1 MSKPLPRSR
10 SRSRSCSA
18 PALAPSLITAHANQ
32 HVCVLVCVCVRGQVS
47 ANQCICAGVC
57 VCVCTRKCFWAKLA
71 NFARRANV
79 KRETFFGQQL
89 GTWLKAR
96 QTFRITETEIHIK
109 SVDRCL
115 SRESTTIRRVKQQL
129 ISGGKTMTGERE
141 CPEKIN
147 HRRIPQLK
155 ASANQFCNYPDIVKE
170 GPYRRNYKG
179 SIVMII

>member
-1 MSKPLPRSR
+1 M
-10 SRSRSCSA
+10 CA
-18 PALAPSLITAHANQ
+18 
-32 HVCVLVCVCVRGQVS
+32 CWCVCVCVRGQVS
-47 ANQCICAGVC
+47 ANQCICAG

-115 SRESTTIRRVKQQL
+115 SRERNYPTSETTTHKWRKDHDW
-129 ISGGKTMTGERE
+129 GERE